1 MKPILLIAFFLF
13 SFYLSPS
20 QPKPQTMNPEPLKFL
35 ALGDSYTIGESVD
48 ESERWPVQ
56 LAAALSKRD
65 VSIADPVII
74 ARTGWTTDELN
85 AAIDKANTDKSGT
98 FDLVTL
104 LIGVNNQYRGRS
116 AEEYRSEFKAL
127 LQRAIGFVGGKPSHV
142 IVISIPDWGVMPFA
156 EGRDHKQIAKEID
169 VFNAINWEEAVR
181 AGVQYADITP
191 ISREAGRY
199 PELIA
204 SDGLHPSGVQYKSWV
219 ETIEPKVLKM
229 LSAIEEEKDS
239 PRSHQEHKDSC

>member
-1 MKPILLIAFFLF
+1 MD
-13 SFYLSPS
+13 SPR
-20 QPKPQTMNPEPLKFL
+20 QFRYL
-35 ALGDSYTIGESVD
+35 ALGDSYTVGEAVD
-48 ESERWPVQ
+48 ASERFPVQ
-56 LAAALSKRD
+56 LASSLRKRYIN
-65 VSIADPVII
+65 IADPHII

-85 AAIDKANTDKSGT
+85 SAIDKAIPQGT

-116 AEEYRSEFKAL
+116 AEEYRGQFKPL
-127 LQRAIGFVGGKPSHV
+127 LQRAIGFAGGKPSHV

-156 EGRDHKQIAKEID
+156 EGRDRKKIAKEID